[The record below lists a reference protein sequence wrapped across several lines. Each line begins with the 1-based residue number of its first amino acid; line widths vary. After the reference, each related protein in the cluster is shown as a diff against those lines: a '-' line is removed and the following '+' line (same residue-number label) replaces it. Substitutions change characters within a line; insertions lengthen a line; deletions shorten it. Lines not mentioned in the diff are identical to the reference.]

1 MIIYAF
7 FGLGKSYYCKTHS
20 DGFDADYHYFRFS
33 EIATQMSYSE
43 YVLEKSKQY
52 RYVFVNSP
60 TEETHFPIDIAFLPE
75 TIDFIIERLQKRKQ
89 GNFVPTIEML
99 KEDNRRFPNA
109 ILCKKAYPFEQRE
122 KEHYISNLMEGFTM
136 MNEEKRIESLK
147 QDIFLNPNM
156 HKIRI
161 EEYAPYSTG
170 ICYYGNYR
178 EEDKKVKVLK
188 FSDSSKSKI
197 DKIVTAIYQQCY
209 IGASDELF
217 QEMNRLNRKREK
229 SKSYLS
235 NLLKEDS
242 SPFSKTRFYGSY
254 GLSQLDAEA
263 EIWEQTIKDK
273 ISQLNKEQNSNGLG
287 GVKPYPIVK
296 EVIKECEKQFHQ
308 SSIFKKDELLKYQ
321 CICHTFLNHVKN
333 VPDGY
338 YLPNYGVYR
347 SNSPR
352 VDIDSIMED
361 FREIA
366 NHFHFA
372 FGEISH
378 PYKIGNNHLQV
389 VTYQNS
395 IVCNQVYVS
404 GIYSDGHFNIQNKD
418 GTVIASTKYDFHAK
432 GDRYDQIFD
441 NDKGNI
447 PYIPITVSGDPELA
461 LHQLYETTV
470 EAEESLERE

>member
-33 EIATQMSYSE
+33 DLTTQMSYSD

-52 RYVFVNSP
+52 PYVFVNGP
-60 TEETHFPIDIAFLPE
+60 IEETHFPIDLVFLPE
-75 TIDFIIERLQKRKQ
+75 TIDFVLERLQKRKQ
-89 GNFVPTIEML
+89 GNFIPTIAML

-109 ILCKKAYPFEQRE
+109 IPCK
-122 KEHYISNLMEGFTM
+122 KEHYISNLMEELIM

-147 QDIFLNPNM
+147 QDIFLNPTM

-178 EEDKKVKVLK
+178 EEDKKTKVLR
-188 FSDSSKSKI
+188 FSDNSKSKI
-197 DKIVTAIYQQCY
+197 DKMITAIYQQCY
-209 IGASDELF
+209 IGSSDELF
-217 QEMNRLNRKREK
+217 QEMNNLNRKREK

-235 NLLKEDS
+235 NLLKEDL

-273 ISQLNKEQNSNGLG
+273 ISQLNKEQNNDGLG

-296 EVIKECEKQFHQ
+296 EVVKECEKQFHQ

-321 CICHTFLNHVKN
+321 YIYHTFLNHVKN

-352 VDIDSIMED
+352 VDIDAIMKD

-378 PYKIGNNHLQV
+378 PYKIGNNHLQ
-389 VTYQNS
+389 TITHRNS
-395 IVCNQVYVS
+395 IVCNQIYVS
-404 GIYSDGHFNIQNKD
+404 GMYSDGHCSIQNQD
-418 GTVIASTKYDFHAK
+418 RTVIASTKYDFQAK
-432 GDRYDQIFD
+432 GDKYDQIFD
-441 NDKGNI
+441 DDKGNI
-447 PYIPITVSGDPELA
+447 PYLPITVSGDPELA

-470 EAEESLERE
+470 EAEEYLERE